1 MPLLNVAGWAEC
13 TEAEGPGRRFAL
25 WVQGCLLQ
33 CPGCCNPQMFDFS
46 PRTILDADE
55 LFALVL
61 RAKESCDIE
70 GVTFLG
76 GEPMLQ
82 AKGLSHLAARCRSN
96 DLSVMVFTG
105 YRLED
110 LRTSSIQ
117 GANDLISFTDILVD
131 GPYIRELPDHDRRWT
146 GSRNQRFRYL
156 TDRYASGLEAT
167 AVDRDSEITVSLNG
181 SVRISGWPISI
192 TRNYMLRERT

>member
-1 MPLLNVAGWAEC
+1 MPLLNVAGWVEC

-33 CPGCCNPQMFDFS
+33 CPGCCNPQMFDLS
-46 PRTILDADE
+46 PRTILEADK

-82 AKGLSHLAARCRSN
+82 AKGLSRLAALCRSN

-110 LRTSSIQ
+110 LRTGSIQ
-117 GANDLISFTDILVD
+117 GANDLIELTDILVD
-131 GPYIRELPDHDRRWT
+131 GPYIRELPDQDRRWT

-156 TDRYASGLEAT
+156 TDRYAPGLET
-167 AVDRDSEITVSLNG
+167 EPTHRDCEIAIHPSGTL
-181 SVRISGWPISI
+181 RINGWPIVSA
-192 TRNYMLRERT
+192 RTT

>member
-25 WVQGCLLQ
+25 WVQGCLLH

-46 PRTILDADE
+46 PRTIVEADKFFE
-55 LFALVL
+55 LIL

-82 AKGLSHLAARCRSN
+82 ANGLSHLAARCRSN

-105 YRLED
+105 YCLED
-110 LRTSSIQ
+110 LRTGSIQ
-117 GANDLISFTDILVD
+117 GANDLIGLTDILVD
-131 GPYIRELPDHDRRWT
+131 GPYIRELPDQDRRWT
-146 GSRNQRFRYL
+146 GSRNQRFRFL
-156 TDRYASGLEAT
+156 TDRYPPGLEA
-167 AVDRDSEITVSLNG
+167 AVTERDSEIVIRLNG
-181 SVRISGWPISI
+181 TLRLNGWPVA
-192 TRNYMLRERT
+192 RALR

>member
-1 MPLLNVAGWAEC
+1 MPLLNVAGWADC

-46 PRTILDADE
+46 PRTIVDADKLFE
-55 LFALVL
+55 LIL

-82 AKGLSHLAARCRSN
+82 AKGLSHLATLCRSN
-96 DLSVMVFTG
+96 NLSVMVFTG
-105 YRLED
+105 YRLDE
-110 LRTSSIQ
+110 LRTGSIQ
-117 GANDLISFTDILVD
+117 GANDLIGLTDILVD
-131 GPYIRELPDHDRRWT
+131 GPYIRELPDQDRRWT
-146 GSRNQRFRYL
+146 GSRNQQFRYL
-156 TDRYASGLEAT
+156 TDRYAPGLEAAAT
-167 AVDRDSEITVSLNG
+167 QRDNEIAIRPDGTL
-181 SVRISGWPISI
+181 RINGWPVVHTS
-192 TRNYMLRERT
+192 R

>member
-55 LFALVL
+55 LFARVL

-82 AKGLSHLAARCRSN
+82 AKGLSHLAALCRSH

-110 LRTSSIQ
+110 LRTGSIQ
-117 GANDLISFTDILVD
+117 GANDLIGFTDILVD
-131 GPYIRELPDHDRRWT
+131 GPYIRELPDQERRWT

-156 TDRYASGLEAT
+156 TDRYLQGLEA
-167 AVDRDSEITVSLNG
+167 AAAYRDSEIA
-181 SVRISGWPISI
+181 VRADGTLRINGWPSS
-192 TRNYMLRERT
+192 TRM

>member
-61 RAKESCDIE
+61 RAKESCEIE

-82 AKGLSHLAARCRSN
+82 AKGLSHLAALCRSH

-110 LRTSSIQ
+110 LRTGSILN
-117 GANDLISFTDILVD
+117 ANDLIGLTDILVD
-131 GPYIRELPDHDRRWT
+131 GPYIRELPDQNRRWT

-156 TDRYASGLEAT
+156 SDRYAPGLEAAAT
-167 AVDRDSEITVSLNG
+167 ERDTEVTIRLDRTLRLN
-181 SVRISGWPISI
+181 GWPIA
-192 TRNYMLRERT
+192 RT